1 MRKVSSSSYTWESV
15 SKSASPKIVCGLNN
29 EEITALIDTGV
40 EVNVLD
46 ETIAIKA
53 GIGIS
58 NTNELA
64 QAANKLPLD
73 IRGQSSLPVTLTCN
87 TMELF

>member
-1 MRKVSSSSYTWESV
+1 M
-15 SKSASPKIVCGLNN
+15 
-29 EEITALIDTGV
+29 DTGV

-46 ETIAIKA
+46 ETTAIKA

-64 QAANKLPLD
+64 QAANKLSLD
-73 IRGQSSLPVTLTCN
+73 IRGQSSLP
-87 TMELF
+87 